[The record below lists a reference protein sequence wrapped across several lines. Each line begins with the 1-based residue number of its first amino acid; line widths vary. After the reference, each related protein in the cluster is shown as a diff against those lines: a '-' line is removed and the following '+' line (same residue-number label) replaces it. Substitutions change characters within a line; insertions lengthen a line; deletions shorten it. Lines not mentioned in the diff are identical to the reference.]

1 MGLSGAKEV
10 DLGNGSV
17 GRLLI
22 RLALPAIAAQVV
34 NVLYN
39 LVDRMYIGHLANVGA
54 AALTG
59 VGVTFPLIT
68 VISAF
73 AALVSMGGAPRAS
86 IMMGADHNDMAEHIL
101 GNCTFALIVV
111 ATVLTAF
118 ISFYGKSVLLMFGAS
133 ENTVVYAWQYMQI
146 YCLGTIFVQLA
157 LGLNAFINAQGFT
170 MTGMLTVLIGAVI
183 NIVLDPIFIFVLGMG
198 VRGAA
203 LATIISQGISSAW
216 VVLFLTSRRSV
227 LRIRLR
233 YMKAEPKILGPAI
246 ALGISP
252 FVMQFTESALNI
264 CFNTSLL
271 RYGGDIAVGA
281 MTILNSVMH
290 FAWLPL
296 NGLCQGAQPITSFNY
311 GAGKF
316 DRIRS
321 VFKILLV
328 SCVSL
333 ATLLWLISEFATGL
347 PVAIFTRDPELTA
360 AAKWALRIYIFSFP
374 LMGIQ
379 TACQHTFISL
389 GNARASTF
397 VALLRKVFLLIPFI
411 YILPMF
417 FEDKVFAVFLAEPI
431 ADCMSATTASVL
443 FYLFFRKIASHRVKI

>member
-17 GRLLI
+17 GRLLV
-22 RLALPAIAAQVV
+22 RLAVPAIAAQVV

-39 LVDRMYIGHLANVGA
+39 IIDRVYIGHLANVGA

-86 IMMGADHNDMAEHIL
+86 IMMGAGRKDDAEHIL
-101 GNCTFALIVV
+101 GNCTFALIAV
-111 ATVLTAF
+111 AVVLTLF
-118 ISFYGKSVLLMFGAS
+118 ISFYGRPVLLMFGAS

-170 MTGMLTVLIGAVI
+170 MIGMLTVLIGALC

-203 LATIISQGISSAW
+203 VATIISQGISSAW
-216 VVLFLTSRRSV
+216 VVQFLTSRRSV

-233 YMKAEPKILGPAI
+233 YMRAEPAILGPAV
-246 ALGISP
+246 ALGLSP
-252 FVMQFTESALNI
+252 FVMQFTESALNV

-271 RYGGDIAVGA
+271 RYGGDMAVGA
-281 MTILNSVMH
+281 MTILSSIMN
-290 FAWLPL
+290 FAWLPVR
-296 NGLCQGAQPITSFNY
+296 GLCQGAQPITSFNY
-311 GAGKF
+311 GARKF
-316 DRIRS
+316 ERIKR
-321 VFKILLV
+321 VFTILLA
-328 SCVSL
+328 SCIGISL
-333 ATLLWLISEFATGL
+333 VMWAIAELVPAL
-347 PVAIFTRDPELTA
+347 PVMIFTHDAELTA
-360 AAKWALRIYIFSFP
+360 VSVHALRVYMLSFP
-374 LMGIQ
+374 FRGLQ
-379 TACQHTFISL
+379 TTCQNTFVAL
-389 GNARASTF
+389 GNARTSLF
-397 VALLRKVFLLIPFI
+397 IALLRKVFLLIPLI

-417 FEDKVFAVFLAEPI
+417 LEDKVIAIFLAEPVS
-431 ADCMSATTASVL
+431 DCISATTAGIM
-443 FYLFFRKIASHRVKI
+443 FYFYFKKISAQARG

>member
-1 MGLSGAKEV
+1 MGVKGAKEV

-17 GRLLI
+17 GRLLV
-22 RLALPAIAAQVV
+22 RLAVPAIAAQVV

-86 IMMGADHNDMAEHIL
+86 IMMGAGRNDMAEHIL
-101 GNCTFALIVV
+101 GNCTFALIAV
-111 ATVLTAF
+111 AAVLTAF
-118 ISFYGKSVLLMFGAS
+118 ISFYGRSVLLMFGAS

-157 LGLNAFINAQGFT
+157 LGLNAFINAQGYT
-170 MTGMLTVLIGAVI
+170 MIGMLTVMIGALC

-203 LATIISQGISSAW
+203 VATIISQGISSAW

-233 YMKAEPKILGPAI
+233 YMKAEPAILGPAV
-246 ALGISP
+246 ALGLSP
-252 FVMQFTESALNI
+252 FVMQFTDSALNV

-271 RYGGDIAVGA
+271 RYGGDIAVGS
-281 MTILNSVMH
+281 MTILNSVMQ

-296 NGLCQGAQPITSFNY
+296 LGLCQGAQPITSFNY

-316 DRIRS
+316 DRIKR
-321 VFKILLV
+321 VFTILLL
-328 SCVSL
+328 SCLSL
-333 ATLLWLISEFATGL
+333 AGVVWLIAEFAPGL
-347 PVAIFTRDPELTA
+347 PVAIFTHDPELTA

-374 LMGIQ
+374 MMGIQ
-379 TACQHTFISL
+379 TACQQTFVSL
-389 GNARASTF
+389 GNAHTSLF
-397 VALLRKVFLLIPFI
+397 VALLRKVFLLIPLI

-417 FEDKVFAVFLAEPI
+417 LENKLFAVFLAEPLSDFI
-431 ADCMSATTASVL
+431 SATTSAVM
-443 FYLFFRKIASHRVKI
+443 FYLFFKKISAQARGF